1 MAVEEEKKIK
11 RTPEEQKA
19 WRKKQQHEW
28 YLKNK
33 ERVLEHQR
41 AYRQKLQQKYEE
53 RIKKSSQ
60 QKKEKPQS

>member
-1 MAVEEEKKIK
+1 MENKEEIKIPEQKIK

-19 WRKKQQHEW
+19 WRKKRQHEW

-41 AYRQKLQQKYEE
+41 AYRQKRIQNKKQK
-53 RIKKSSQ
+53 
-60 QKKEKPQS
+60 KKEKQTS